1 MAPRDN
7 EYGPL
12 LSLSFSTRLRAY
24 PHRQGTLSMMPLLLL
39 LYSGLSLALC
49 WYDLRYGLLPDRL
62 TCPLLWSGLFY
73 YLYYAPLQLEYAVG
87 GAIGG
92 YLAFTCLYWLY
103 RGVRGYEGLGYGD
116 VKFLA
121 ALGAWHG
128 WQMLPLLVFMATV
141 FAGGVMLLLM
151 ILGKVQ
157 RSLNN
162 PLPFGPFLAAAGF
175 WCGWQTLVSQPL

>member
-1 MAPRDN
+1 
-7 EYGPL
+7 
-12 LSLSFSTRLRAY
+12 
-24 PHRQGTLSMMPLLLL
+24 MMPLLLL

-128 WQMLPLLVFMATV
+128 WQMLPQLVFMATV

-162 PLPFGPFLAAAGF
+162 PLPFGPFFSFLGF

>member
-1 MAPRDN
+1 
-7 EYGPL
+7 
-12 LSLSFSTRLRAY
+12 
-24 PHRQGTLSMMPLLLL
+24 MMPLLLL

-103 RGVRGYEGLGYGD
+103 RGIRGYEGLGYGD

-128 WQMLPLLVFMATV
+128 WPMLPQLVFLATV
-141 FAGGVMLLLM
+141 FAGGVMLLVI
-151 ILGKVQ
+151 ILGKAPG
-157 RSLNN
+157 SLNN